1 MGRTLLPWS
10 AIVGVVAFAAATG
23 ASAQEKQMYRYIDAD
38 GKVVYTDKT
47 PPPSAKSVQ
56 PKRMNANVIESND
69 IPIAAQIASEK
80 YPVTFYT
87 FDCGDVCRNAEA
99 LLNRRGVPYSTINV
113 SDAQGGAKLQALT
126 GDSVAPVL
134 QVGEKWIAKGFLEAQ
149 WQTMLD
155 EAGYPKTPGTRRT
168 QINRPPASTSTAKVD
183 APAATASPAAPAP
196 AATPPSANG
205 GYPKP

>member
-1 MGRTLLPWS
+1 
-10 AIVGVVAFAAATG
+10 
-23 ASAQEKQMYRYIDAD
+23 MYRYIDAD

-69 IPIAAQIASEK
+69 VPIAAQIASEK
-80 YPVTFYT
+80 YPVTLYT

-99 LLNRRGVPYSTINV
+99 LLNRRGVPYSTVNV

-126 GDSVAPVL
+126 GASAAPVL

-168 QINRPPASTSTAKVD
+168 QIQNRPPASTSTAKVD
-183 APAATASPAAPAP
+183 APGAPASPAAPAP
-196 AATPPSANG
+196 AATPAPADG
-205 GYPKP
+205 GYPKPP

>member
-1 MGRTLLPWS
+1 LPW
-10 AIVGVVAFAAATG
+10 AAVVGVVALAAASG
-23 ASAQEKQMYRYIDAD
+23 ALAQEKQMYRYIDAD

-69 IPIAAQIASEK
+69 LPIAAQIASEK
-80 YPVTFYT
+80 YPVTLYT

-99 LLNRRGVPYSTINV
+99 LLNRRGVPYSTVNV

-126 GDSVAPVL
+126 GTSAAPVL
-134 QVGEKWIAKGFLEAQ
+134 QVGEKWIAKGFLESQ

-168 QINRPPASTSTAKVD
+168 QIRPPASTSTAKVD
-183 APAATASPAAPAP
+183 APGAPATPAAPPAP
-196 AATPPSANG
+196 ATPPAADG

>member
-1 MGRTLLPWS
+1 MSRTSLPW
-10 AIVGVVAFAAATG
+10 AAVVGVVALAAASG
-23 ASAQEKQMYRYIDAD
+23 ALAQEKQMYRYIDAD

-69 IPIAAQIASEK
+69 LPIAAQIASEK
-80 YPVTFYT
+80 YPVTLYT

-99 LLNRRGVPYSTINV
+99 LLNRRGVPYSTVNV

-126 GDSVAPVL
+126 GTSAAPVL
-134 QVGEKWIAKGFLEAQ
+134 QVGEKWIAKGFLESQ

-168 QINRPPASTSTAKVD
+168 QIRPPASTSTAKVD
-183 APAATASPAAPAP
+183 APGAPAQPAAPAP
-196 AATPPSANG
+196 AAPPAADG